1 MQNKNHTKDC
11 LDNDENGEDSS
22 SSSSRIHTSRGSKK
36 QRTGN
41 NEQSTIYIAN
51 YDEDDPRNSVSGSN
65 SIVGTDENF
74 FNANSRPKGSGRQVS
89 SSSEESSK
97 NHFQRLAKAATDS
110 LFTSEDIK
118 YSTTLFLSTF
128 VSFVCIA

>member
-1 MQNKNHTKDC
+1 MQNNHHTKDS

-22 SSSSRIHTSRGSKK
+22 SSSRLHHTSRSSKK
-36 QRTGN
+36 QRSGN
-41 NEQSTIYIAN
+41 NEQSTIYIAT
-51 YDEDDPRNSVSGSN
+51 YDEDDRNSVSGSN

-74 FNANSRPKGSGRQVS
+74 FNANSRPKGSGRQVNA
-89 SSSEESSK
+89 SSEESGK

-128 VSFVCIA
+128 VSFLCIA

>member
-1 MQNKNHTKDC
+1 MQNNHTKDC

-22 SSSSRIHTSRGSKK
+22 SSSRIHTSRSSKK

-74 FNANSRPKGSGRQVS
+74 FNANSRPKGSGRQVNA
-89 SSSEESSK
+89 SSE
-97 NHFQRLAKAATDS
+97 
-110 LFTSEDIK
+110 
-118 YSTTLFLSTF
+118 
-128 VSFVCIA
+128 

>member
-1 MQNKNHTKDC
+1 MQNNHTKDS

-22 SSSSRIHTSRGSKK
+22 SSSRFHTSRSSKK
-36 QRTGN
+36 QRRGN
-41 NEQSTIYIAN
+41 NEQSTFYIAT
-51 YDEDDPRNSVSGSN
+51 YDEDDRNSVSGSN

-74 FNANSRPKGSGRQVS
+74 FNANSRPKGSGRQVNA
-89 SSSEESSK
+89 SSEESGK

-128 VSFVCIA
+128 VSFLCIA